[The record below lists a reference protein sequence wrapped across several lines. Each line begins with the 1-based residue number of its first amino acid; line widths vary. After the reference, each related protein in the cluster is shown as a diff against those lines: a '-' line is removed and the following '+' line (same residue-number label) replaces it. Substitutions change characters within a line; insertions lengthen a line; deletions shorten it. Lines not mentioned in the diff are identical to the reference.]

1 MVSFKKIA
9 LYSYIFFTL
18 FAIFFCGSLSLGAI
32 TLRNLSGL
40 LFLIVAIFLN
50 RNKFVGDKTC
60 FVFVC
65 YLFVCIMV
73 NVLNG
78 CLLTTPFIR
87 MMLVYQLPSIILLY
101 SLPKLLKSIE
111 EITVVFYIIIIL
123 YLINSVITYGE
134 SVDDYTCWSIAN
146 MVGLETRDEVED
158 DAFNIFLPG
167 LTGNVVNNGYF
178 AATLLPVVLV
188 GLWSKSKMKS
198 CLSYMGL
205 VWFSYSI
212 IIIQQRMAF
221 LSLIFFVIIMI
232 LQKKNKHLLYI
243 SVFLLLYSL
252 YNGNILSMTDMGRL
266 SADTEDESRARLFKQ
281 FSNFMSSSDFI
292 LGGSET
298 YYKKYGGIQHNAFTS
313 AVVIGGIPLFIS
325 FLHLCITFITSL
337 FYHYKYSM
345 KNGNVLYRPLCIGC
359 VIYFLYSMTHSE
371 GIQSGGVLFWC
382 LYGLILALDNCS
394 GNKVNC
400 ENPIC

>member
-1 MVSFKKIA
+1 MFSFKKIA
-9 LYSYIFFTL
+9 LYCYIFFTL
-18 FAIFFCGSLSLGAI
+18 FAIFFCGSLSVGPL
-32 TLRNLSGL
+32 TLRNLAGLMLL
-40 LFLIVAIFLN
+40 LFAFFYDKS
-50 RNKFVGDKTC
+50 KFVGDNTC
-60 FVFVC
+60 RVFAYYIVI
-65 YLFVCIMV
+65 CIIV
-73 NVLNG
+73 NVING
-78 CLLTTPFIR
+78 CFFSTPFIR
-87 MMLVYQLPSIILLY
+87 MMLVYQLPSVILVY
-101 SLPKLLKSIE
+101 SLPKLLKRKEDI
-111 EITVVFYIIIIL
+111 IVTFYIMIL
-123 YLINSVITYGE
+123 LYTINTIITYGE
-134 SVDDYTCWSIAN
+134 SINNDFCWSVAN
-146 MVGLETRDEVED
+146 LVGLEIHDDVEETE
-158 DAFNIFLPG
+158 FYSFLPG

-188 GLWSKSKMKS
+188 GLWAKSKTKIW
-198 CLSYMGL
+198 LSYIAL
-205 VWFSYSI
+205 AWFSYSI

-221 LSLIFFVIIMI
+221 LSLIFFIIIVIF
-232 LQKKNKHLLYI
+232 QKKNKLLFYI
-243 SVFLLLYSL
+243 ALCLVLYSL
-252 YNGNILSMTDMGRL
+252 YNGTLFGSFDFGRISAETD
-266 SADTEDESRARLFKQ
+266 DDDRARLFKQ